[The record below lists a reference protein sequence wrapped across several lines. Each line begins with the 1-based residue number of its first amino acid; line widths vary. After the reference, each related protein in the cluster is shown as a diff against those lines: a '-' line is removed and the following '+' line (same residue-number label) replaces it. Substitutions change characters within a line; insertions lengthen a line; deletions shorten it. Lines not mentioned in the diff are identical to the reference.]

1 MQEQEKKNTK
11 LYNRLCRP
19 AFYVALLGA
28 AKLVTDAFGL
38 QLISDDQVNSIANGL
53 AALATVAGV
62 AIGYDA

>member
-11 LYNRLCRP
+11 LYRRLCSP

-53 AALATVAGV
+53 AALVTVVGV